1 MESAPHRSVF
11 VAQRAHL
18 KTMREDVDSE
28 QVASMVERLCDAE
41 GEEVVLRF
49 TEALKIPT
57 SKYDGRRYQT
67 ETVGKA
73 TLHANIT
80 RASVED
86 LGETLMCDAYVPK
99 DEMERIGIDPSVVWT
114 RDVEE
119 NDDVCRLDIR
129 GTRKWWLDGEYEEL
143 SIEEARQAIEDG
155 REDEILPPWDESLS
169 VCMKV
174 ERTSECKEM
183 SYDSD
188 FHIQY
193 DSPETDIGELM
204 DIRVK

>member
-1 MESAPHRSVF
+1 MSG
-11 VAQRAHL
+11 
-18 KTMREDVDSE
+18 DVDSE
-28 QVASMVERLCDAE
+28 QVASIVERLCDAE

-49 TEALKIPT
+49 TEALQVPT

-86 LGETLMCDAYVPK
+86 LGETLICEAYVPK

-114 RDVEE
+114 RDTEE
-119 NDDVCRLDIR
+119 SDDVCRLDIR
-129 GTRKWWLDGEYEEL
+129 GTRKWWLEDEYEEL
-143 SIEEARQAIEDG
+143 SIEQARQAIEEG

-169 VCMKV
+169 VCVKV
-174 ERTSECKEM
+174 ERTSECMQK
-183 SYDSD
+183 SYESD
-188 FHIQY
+188 FHLQY

-204 DIRVK
+204 DMRVK